1 MRKEYEKPTLEVI
14 EFEYD
19 VLTEGSVG
27 TVDFDLSDSNWWQL

>member
-19 VLTEGSVG
+19 VLTESVSS
-27 TVDFDLSDSNWWQL
+27 VDFDLSDSNWW

>member
-19 VLTEGSVG
+19 VLTESVSS
-27 TVDFDLSDSNWWQL
+27 VDFDLKDSNWW

>member
-19 VLTEGSVG
+19 VLTESVAS
-27 TVDFDLSDSNWWQL
+27 VDFDLTNSNWW

>member
-19 VLTEGSVG
+19 VLTESVVGS
-27 TVDFDLSDSNWWQL
+27 VDFDLTESNWW

>member
-19 VLTEGSVG
+19 VLTESVG
-27 TVDFDLSDSNWWQL
+27 SVDFDLSDLNWW